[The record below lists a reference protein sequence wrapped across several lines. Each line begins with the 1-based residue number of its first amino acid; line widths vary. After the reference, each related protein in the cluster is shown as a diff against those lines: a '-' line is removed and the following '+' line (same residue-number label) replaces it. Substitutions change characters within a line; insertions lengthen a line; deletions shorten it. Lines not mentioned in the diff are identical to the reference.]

1 MEIRGN
7 YTKSG
12 LLPVTLSLLGR
23 EKSAETVPPPSLF
36 GRLRRV
42 PESERDVGKLR
53 RNTGKSRQEDTGK
66 SRRDDM
72 GTNSVLKTHEEEKT
86 E

>member
-1 MEIRGN
+1 MKMEIIIPKVDSL
-7 YTKSG
+7 T
-12 LLPVTLSLLGR
+12 VTFSLLGR
-23 EKSAETVPPPSLF
+23 EKSAETVPPPTLF

-42 PESERDVGKLR
+42 TESERDVGKLR

-66 SRRDDM
+66 SRRDM
-72 GTNSVLKTHEEEKT
+72 GTNSVLETHEEEKI